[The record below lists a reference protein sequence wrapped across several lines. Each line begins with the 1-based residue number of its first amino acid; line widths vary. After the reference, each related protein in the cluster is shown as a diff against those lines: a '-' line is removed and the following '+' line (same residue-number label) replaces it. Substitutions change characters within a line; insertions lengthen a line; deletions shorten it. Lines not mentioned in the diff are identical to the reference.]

1 MNKFKQF
8 IENYKSILTLKKT
21 YNNTLNIKRYTL
33 IYIITF
39 LTMGIIFTIFY
50 PSDTITENLGY
61 VVMSIITVF
70 LGSFLIALFDA
81 EETFQK
87 TYKLSYSIKTVL
99 FFKGLEKAT
108 LFLIIIS
115 LLLNKYFQLL
125 APTYLVVLSYLI
137 TIVLSIVVLIVNLYL
152 KDNYA
157 MTKSIISDA
166 ISIYLFFIIISK
178 LIYIEQ
184 IFYAFLI
191 YSFLMLGLIYL
202 RLILLTYTKFTFSK
216 LKAIK
221 VLFFTILFVIFFNI
235 YNKYDHN
242 VMGKPIIKRTI
253 SLDMSQP
260 GGNAYNS
267 IVYDNKIYVLNRYLF
282 VYDLETGGSEIMYE
296 EVIPS
301 MDTNMVLYDNAI
313 HFKYQA
319 SGEEDLRYGFINE
332 NNELVEE
339 VIESSCQVEDYMEF
353 YSYRPIPK
361 CLGSKD
367 IYLTEDIYYSIEAN
381 RERSLISTISTWEIY
396 LHPFTNLAY
405 DNYVLAKLNVGQSFF
420 NSTLKIID
428 VEMSGETTRQHL
440 KIPKDTRTIK
450 LMDIENDL
458 MTFGYTD
465 SSFHSTRSTDYIMTY
480 DANGMLLEYLD
491 IYHPY
496 IDYDTD
502 DENIYLITIGDSET
516 LAYKIYVL
524 DKEHF
529 VTFVMPKYSI
539 RSEEVSLIPSFDREE
554 KVNLT
559 LEIIFSVMV
568 ISIIVIPSIRPID
581 EKNFR
586 RKNI

>member
-1 MNKFKQF
+1 
-8 IENYKSILTLKKT
+8 
-21 YNNTLNIKRYTL
+21 
-33 IYIITF
+33 
-39 LTMGIIFTIFY
+39 
-50 PSDTITENLGY
+50 
-61 VVMSIITVF
+61 
-70 LGSFLIALFDA
+70 
-81 EETFQK
+81 
-87 TYKLSYSIKTVL
+87 
-99 FFKGLEKAT
+99 
-108 LFLIIIS
+108 
-115 LLLNKYFQLL
+115 
-125 APTYLVVLSYLI
+125 
-137 TIVLSIVVLIVNLYL
+137 
-152 KDNYA
+152 
-157 MTKSIISDA
+157 
-166 ISIYLFFIIISK
+166 
-178 LIYIEQ
+178 
-184 IFYAFLI
+184 
-191 YSFLMLGLIYL
+191 
-202 RLILLTYTKFTFSK
+202 
-216 LKAIK
+216 
-221 VLFFTILFVIFFNI
+221 
-235 YNKYDHN
+235 
-242 VMGKPIIKRTI
+242 
-253 SLDMSQP
+253 MSQP

-381 RERSLISTISTWEIY
+381 RERSLISTISTWEIIY
-396 LHPFTNLAY
+396 HPFTDLAY

-428 VEMSGETTRQHL
+428 VTISGETERQHL

-516 LAYKIYVL
+516 FAYKIYVL

-529 VTFVMPKYSI
+529 VTFVMPKYTI